1 LAQTELERLT
11 FQLSADVRRMQR
23 DLDKANGVVDRNTRQ
38 MQAKFDKMG
47 QEAGRAFAG
56 MSLAAGAA
64 FGAITAYAIKAA
76 SDAEE
81 TANAFSVAFGTLT
94 DEANKFAESYS
105 KNVGRSFTEVQGNM
119 ARAQLVL
126 TGIGVEATQALDMV
140 KAIQSR
146 SVDIGSLF
154 NVEDADAFRAIMS
167 GIAGEA
173 EPLKRFG
180 VAVNDAAVK
189 AELLR
194 MGFKGSTQDATETQ
208 KTVARLNII
217 MRQSIKA
224 DGDAINTK
232 DSLANST
239 KAAKAE
245 FEAAAVALGKNL
257 LPAATAATTAASELL
272 VQFNAM
278 PDSVKMAGLAL
289 LGLVAAS
296 GPIMAVIAGLSNLIK
311 MAAAARASL
320 VLLANPIVAAG
331 ASAALIGGIAASDD
345 IKGVTANRL
354 TRDPNSLQTQMNQL
368 AASDRDLA
376 NARDWYRQGNR
387 ARSNPEDVKLLDKL
401 ISDRAA
407 SVAARETAKVQAEL
421 DKVMSAFQLPTTTP
435 GGAAGG
441 AGGTRAAKP
450 KADAKYVP
458 VAVIE
463 EVTIDPKTL
472 WDSMTPQAID
482 TNPTLGQ
489 PLDKPFAI
497 GGELVDA
504 AKYEQIEGGIYSA
517 VRGGLEAGFDEG
529 IPGAM
534 RYLADALKQTL
545 LDQLASGLTN
555 MLMSAFSGAGG
566 GGGFGSAIMS
576 IFGFRANGGPVSAGA
591 PYIVGEKG
599 PELMVP
605 RMSGTVISNSAL
617 RSARAASPVGKGN
630 TVTIVQP
637 FHLHAEGAVMTNE
650 LMAALDQKSKSY
662 AAQAT
667 AAAVGIT
674 RKGFASVRQRQEML
688 GST

>member
-1 LAQTELERLT
+1 
-11 FQLSADVRRMQR
+11 
-23 DLDKANGVVDRNTRQ
+23 
-38 MQAKFDKMG
+38 
-47 QEAGRAFAG
+47 
-56 MSLAAGAA
+56 
-64 FGAITAYAIKAA
+64 
-76 SDAEE
+76 
-81 TANAFSVAFGTLT
+81 
-94 DEANKFAESYS
+94 
-105 KNVGRSFTEVQGNM
+105 
-119 ARAQLVL
+119 
-126 TGIGVEATQALDMV
+126 
-140 KAIQSR
+140 
-146 SVDIGSLF
+146 
-154 NVEDADAFRAIMS
+154 
-167 GIAGEA
+167 
-173 EPLKRFG
+173 
-180 VAVNDAAVK
+180 
-189 AELLR
+189 
-194 MGFKGSTQDATETQ
+194 
-208 KTVARLNII
+208 
-217 MRQSIKA
+217 
-224 DGDAINTK
+224 
-232 DSLANST
+232 
-239 KAAKAE
+239 
-245 FEAAAVALGKNL
+245 
-257 LPAATAATTAASELL
+257 
-272 VQFNAM
+272 
-278 PDSVKMAGLAL
+278 
-289 LGLVAAS
+289 
-296 GPIMAVIAGLSNLIK
+296 
-311 MAAAARASL
+311 
-320 VLLANPIVAAG
+320 
-331 ASAALIGGIAASDD
+331 
-345 IKGVTANRL
+345 
-354 TRDPNSLQTQMNQL
+354 MNQL

-387 ARSNPEDVKLLDKL
+387 ARSNPEDVKLLDTL

-407 SVAARETAKVQAEL
+407 SVAARETANVQAQL

-441 AGGTRAAKP
+441 AGGARAAKP

-482 TNPTLGQ
+482 TNPDLNA
-489 PLDKPFAI
+489 PLDKPFAL
-497 GGELVDA
+497 GGQLVDERR
-504 AKYEQIEGGIYSA
+504 YQDIEGGIYSA
-517 VRGGLEAGFDEG
+517 VRGGLETGFEEG

-566 GGGFGSAIMS
+566 GGGGFGTALMA